1 MIPKNFT
8 FRCPDHPKIPLKH
21 QGQNFKYVCVHCSFF
36 VQQRNGTFF
45 TNYKSEDNL
54 RFSSSPSTSKVVSR
68 NESASR
74 ALYRKLT
81 SARSKV
87 YQILGILKKNLKKRS
102 ISYWWWR
109 IRHWGLFCR
118 KRDYNKI
125 RCLSGFENSLL
136 AMLMQFHLQMMSL
149 I

>member
-81 SARSKV
+81 SARSKSLSNFRDLEKKFKKKKV
-87 YQILGILKKNLKKRS
+87 LVIGGGELGIGD
-102 ISYWWWR
+102 Y
-109 IRHWGLFCR
+109 FVE
-118 KRDYNKI
+118 RDYNKI
-125 RCLSGFENSLL
+125 RCLSGFGK
-136 AMLMQFHLQMMSL
+136 
-149 I
+149 